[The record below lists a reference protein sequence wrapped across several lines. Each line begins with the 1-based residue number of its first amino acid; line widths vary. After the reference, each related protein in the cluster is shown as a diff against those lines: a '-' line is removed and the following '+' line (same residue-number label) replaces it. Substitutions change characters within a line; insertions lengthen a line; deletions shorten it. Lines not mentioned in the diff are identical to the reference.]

1 MTTRP
6 LPLRGCDGDCGQG
19 RKVCDC
25 GHEHP
30 PTAAMPLHEL
40 APAPVHARRADLFL
54 AAVALAAGAAALGM
68 ILGSIGGAA

>member
-1 MTTRP
+1 
-6 LPLRGCDGDCGQG
+6 
-19 RKVCDC
+19 
-25 GHEHP
+25 
-30 PTAAMPLHEL
+30 MPLHEL